1 MKDTLDTIDRNILR
15 ILQQDGRLS
24 AEQVADRANLSR
36 NACWR
41 RIKRLEESGII
52 KDRVALVAPEA
63 IALGLSVI
71 ILIRTSNHDPKWLH
85 QFRDAVLALPQI
97 LGVHRMSGD
106 LDYVLRARVKD
117 VKAYDALYQ
126 DLIKRVP
133 LGDVSASFV
142 MEDIKD
148 THILPV

>member
-1 MKDTLDTIDRNILR
+1 MLENLDTIDRNILR

-24 AEQVADRANLSR
+24 AEQVADKANLSR

-41 RIKRLEESGII
+41 RIKRLEEQGII
-52 KDRVALVAPEA
+52 TNRVALIDPEA
-63 IALGLSVI
+63 VSLGLSVI
-71 ILIRTSNHDPKWLH
+71 ILIRTTNHDPEWLER
-85 QFRDAVLALPQI
+85 FRHAVMTLPQI

>member
-1 MKDTLDTIDRNILR
+1 MIDNLDTIDRNILR

-24 AEQVADRANLSR
+24 AEQVAERANLSR

-41 RIKRLEESGII
+41 RIKRLEENGII
-52 KDRVALVAPEA
+52 KDRVAMVEPEA
-63 IALGLSVI
+63 VGLGLSVI
-71 ILIRTSNHDPKWLH
+71 ILIRTSNHDPDWLDN
-85 QFRDAVLALPQI
+85 FREAVLAMPQI